1 MTKVWI
7 GSLYYSLNV
16 ILHLGVLTI
25 LFLVSVPEHL
35 TILDHSIAFWQSAE
49 GKELTLL
56 NISLLVANLVFALSV
71 FFLASRSYRVLA
83 MMTVVAC
90 LGLLGAYYI
99 GTLGLVAYAAGAIH
113 LTACCYF
120 QGKQNRNPI

>member
-1 MTKVWI
+1 MIKVWI
-7 GSLYYSLNV
+7 GSLYYFLNV

-35 TILDHSIAFWQSAE
+35 TILEYGTAFWQSEE

-56 NISLLVANLVFALSV
+56 NISLLVANLVFALSI
-71 FFLASRSYRVLA
+71 FFLASRSYSILV

-120 QGKQNRNPI
+120 QSKQNRNLI

>member
-1 MTKVWI
+1 
-7 GSLYYSLNV
+7 
-16 ILHLGVLTI
+16 
-25 LFLVSVPEHL
+25 
-35 TILDHSIAFWQSAE
+35 
-49 GKELTLL
+49 
-56 NISLLVANLVFALSV
+56 V
-71 FFLASRSYRVLA
+71 FFLASRSYRVLV

>member
-7 GSLYYSLNV
+7 GSLYYFLNV
-16 ILHLGVLTI
+16 LLHIGVLIILFFVSIPENVTI
-25 LFLVSVPEHL
+25 LEHG
-35 TILDHSIAFWQSAE
+35 AVFWQSAE

-56 NISLLVANLVFALSV
+56 NISLLVANLVFALSTLL
-71 FFLASRSYRVLA
+71 LAPRSYSILVRMAVIAWLI
-83 MMTVVAC
+83 
-90 LGLLGAYYI
+90 LLGAYYA
-99 GTLGLVAYAAGAIH
+99 GTIGLVAYAAAAIH

>member
-1 MTKVWI
+1 MIKVWV
-7 GSLYYSLNV
+7 GSLCYFLNV
-16 ILHLGVLTI
+16 ILHLGVLAI

-49 GKELTLL
+49 GMELTLL
-56 NISLLVANLVFALSV
+56 NINLLVANLVFALSI
-71 FFLASRSYRVLA
+71 FFLASCSYRVLVI
-83 MMTVVAC
+83 MTVVAC
-90 LGLLGAYYI
+90 LGLFGAYYI

-120 QGKQNRNPI
+120 QGKQKRNPI

>member
-1 MTKVWI
+1 MIKVWV
-7 GSLYYSLNV
+7 GSLCYFLNV
-16 ILHLGVLTI
+16 ILHLGVLAI

-56 NISLLVANLVFALSV
+56 NISLLVANLVFALSTLL
-71 FFLASRSYRVLA
+71 LAPRSYSILVRMAVIAWLI
-83 MMTVVAC
+83 
-90 LGLLGAYYI
+90 LLGAYYA
-99 GTLGLVAYAAGAIH
+99 GTIGLVAYAAAAIH